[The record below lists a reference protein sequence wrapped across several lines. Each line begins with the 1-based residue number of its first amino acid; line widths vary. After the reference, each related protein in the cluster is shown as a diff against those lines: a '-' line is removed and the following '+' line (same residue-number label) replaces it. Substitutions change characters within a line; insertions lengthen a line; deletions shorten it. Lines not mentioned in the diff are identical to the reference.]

1 MLVRPGVK
9 RTAFAE
15 EPGTTILAIGG
26 TPGQAYEPDR
36 LGALGA
42 GQPALRRRASTP
54 RRPTAGREI
63 AEANPQ
69 YAGLF
74 YNLACAES
82 LAGRPADAIEH
93 LGRAIELSERFRAFA
108 KGDSDFDPIR
118 DEPGFKQLVG
128 A

>member
-1 MLVRPGVK
+1 MK

-26 TPGQAYEPDR
+26 TPGQAHEPIGWELWAPVNPLFEAGEYAEAADR
-36 LGALGA
+36 
-42 GQPALRRRASTP
+42 
-54 RRPTAGREI
+54 GREI

-108 KGDSDFDPIR
+108 RGDADFDPIR
-118 DEPGFKQLVG
+118 DEPGFKEVVG
-128 A
+128 D